1 MRELLQAWGLAKRCL
16 RVPGPTNSWLAVL
29 NKALVSLLPAALCG
43 TAPPPHARIAASIIV
58 RPLDDD
64 AHSWPQ
70 VFVTAQART
79 LDLATCLVQGSG
91 VLLLVSPG
99 MKQDILQRLDK
110 YIFPGDK
117 VSGWAG

>member
-1 MRELLQAWGLAKRCL
+1 MPRSTSPYA
-16 RVPGPTNSWLAVL
+16 PS
-29 NKALVSLLPAALCG
+29 AARN
-43 TAPPPHARIAASIIV
+43 TVRHPH
-58 RPLDDD
+58 DD
-64 AHSWPQ
+64 ARPWPQ

-99 MKQDILQRLDK
+99 MKQGILQRLDK

-117 VSGWAG
+117 VRRWADP